1 MQFRKV
7 LTVGLVSALG
17 FAASS
22 PAPAA
27 AQATTYNPILTMG
40 GPVFVRF
47 IGYSAALR
55 SESWFFGNVNPGPD
69 QTPDLTNAQ
78 YMFANKNP
86 VASAFGN
93 AQIGGNAGNKMAWN
107 QLAGSFAPG
116 SELIFGLYVQD
127 LMNDGTDVW
136 FYTGDDTYNI
146 DNRIHAVVTQLGSYR
161 YAVGF
166 EDLCKREIVPQG
178 IDCTG
183 ARYTVD
189 WDYNDHI
196 FEVYSTPEPVS
207 MSLIG
212 TGLLGLAGFARRRRK
227 KQDKES

>member
-1 MQFRKV
+1 LPD
-7 LTVGLVSALG
+7 LTYS
-17 FAASS
+17 
-22 PAPAA
+22 
-27 AQATTYNPILTMG
+27 PILTWG

-69 QTPDLTNAQ
+69 QTPDLTGAQ

-86 VASAFGN
+86 VNSTDYGFRP
-93 AQIGGNAGNKMAWN
+93 QIGANKFAWN
-107 QLAGSFAPG
+107 PLAGSFAPG
-116 SELIFGLYVQD
+116 SELVFGLYVQD
-127 LMNDGTDVW
+127 MLVGGGDVW
-136 FYTGDDTYNI
+136 FYTGDGSYNP
-146 DNRIHAVVTQLGSYR
+146 DNRIHARVTQLGQYH

-166 EDLCKREIVPQG
+166 EDLCKREIVPEG
-178 IDCTG
+178 IDCTS

-207 MSLIG
+207 MSLLG
-212 TGLLGLAGFARRRRK
+212 TGLLGLAGLARRRRK
-227 KQDKES
+227 KQD